1 MSSIKISRFIACGL
15 LILAIADLPYGYYQ
29 FLRIVISIIAG
40 INVLG
45 EEALDMGKNRKNI
58 EQILSS
64 TSRILPNSQQKTEV
78 TDSENSTSTLLS
90 TTLSASGD
98 FLLFYNPTPIP
109 ITIEITVLED

>member
-45 EEALDMGKNRKNI
+45 ELEKENKILFFFFALTL
-58 EQILSS
+58 ILFNPIIPIHLDKSS
-64 TSRILPNSQQKTEV
+64 WTPIDLIAGIIFGVSALIYKDTEV
-78 TDSENSTSTLLS
+78 NT
-90 TTLSASGD
+90 
-98 FLLFYNPTPIP
+98 
-109 ITIEITVLED
+109 